1 MFFLPFVSVIY
12 LSDVNESISYI
23 YGGNAPGRWTELSVK
38 SSTQLARDGYIK
50 GLFVHALCGGQT
62 PRGR

>member
-1 MFFLPFVSVIY
+1 MSLFHIHGV
-12 LSDVNESISYI
+12 
-23 YGGNAPGRWTELSVK
+23 NAPGRWTELSVK

-62 PRGR
+62 PQGR